1 MYAELLPDESVQA
14 LFELYLTSQG
24 CVLLLVLK
32 QHLKDMY
39 GFTDRYEGSINTIAL
54 LLFHQQDRRHLSVIL
69 TLFVLVL

>member
-1 MYAELLPDESVQA
+1 VEVENWSLIVNCVDVVMFAESLPDESVQA

-39 GFTDRYEGSINTIAL
+39 GFTDR
-54 LLFHQQDRRHLSVIL
+54 
-69 TLFVLVL
+69 

>member
-1 MYAELLPDESVQA
+1 MYSEQVISCSKGHYVVCAELLPDELVQA

-39 GFTDRYEGSINTIAL
+39 GFTDR
-54 LLFHQQDRRHLSVIL
+54 
-69 TLFVLVL
+69 